1 MDFGLSLINCSKTAP
16 FLTTQW
22 VPDHE
27 GSTVGVGVGQS
38 NNSFTYNNNS
48 PVIRFSG
55 DFFYFIWR
63 IIYIMLFF
71 YLLDKWC
78 ELVYTSSVVN
88 REVIRNVVTKFNMV
102 TQATPDEVN
111 DSIKE

>member
-27 GSTVGVGVGQS
+27 GSTVGDGVGQS
-38 NNSFTYNNNS
+38 NDSFTYNKNKTQTSELNAGLS
-48 PVIRFSG
+48 
-55 DFFYFIWR
+55 FFYLIRR

-71 YLLDKWC
+71 YLLDKWR

-88 REVIRNVVTKFNMV
+88 REVIRNVVDML
-102 TQATPDEVN
+102 
-111 DSIKE
+111 

>member
-27 GSTVGVGVGQS
+27 GSTVGVGEGQS

-55 DFFYFIWR
+55 DFFYLNQAHNLHYVIFFIFEKR
-63 IIYIMLFF
+63 
-71 YLLDKWC
+71 LDNYDT
-78 ELVYTSSVVN
+78 LVYTYSVVN
-88 REVIRNVVTKFNMV
+88 REVIRNVVDML
-102 TQATPDEVN
+102 
-111 DSIKE
+111 

>member
-22 VPDHE
+22 VSDHE

-38 NNSFTYNNNS
+38 NDSSHTKNKTQTSELNAGLS
-48 PVIRFSG
+48 
-55 DFFYFIWR
+55 FFYLIRR

-78 ELVYTSSVVN
+78 ELVYTNSVVN
-88 REVIRNVVTKFNMV
+88 REVIRYVV
-102 TQATPDEVN
+102 D
-111 DSIKE
+111 IL

>member
-22 VPDHE
+22 VSDHE
-27 GSTVGVGVGQS
+27 GSTVGVGEGQS
-38 NNSFTYNNNS
+38 NNSFTYNKNKTQTSELNAGLS
-48 PVIRFSG
+48 
-55 DFFYFIWR
+55 FFYLIRR
-63 IIYIMLFF
+63 ITQIMLFF

-88 REVIRNVVTKFNMV
+88 RDVIRNVVDML
-102 TQATPDEVN
+102 
-111 DSIKE
+111 

>member
-38 NNSFTYNNNS
+38 NDSSHTKNKTQTSELNAGLSFFLFNQTYNIHY
-48 PVIRFSG
+48 VI
-55 DFFYFIWR
+55 FFI
-63 IIYIMLFF
+63 
-71 YLLDKWC
+71 C
-78 ELVYTSSVVN
+78 EKT
-88 REVIRNVVTKFNMV
+88 
-102 TQATPDEVN
+102 
-111 DSIKE
+111 

>member
-1 MDFGLSLINCSKTAP
+1 MGFGLSLINCSKTAP

-38 NNSFTYNNNS
+38 NDSFTYNKNKTQTSELNAGLS
-48 PVIRFSG
+48 
-55 DFFYFIWR
+55 FFYLIRR

-71 YLLDKWC
+71 LFAKRLDKKRII
-78 ELVYTSSVVN
+78 VYTSSVVN
-88 REVIRNVVTKFNMV
+88 REDYINVVDIVKSEKGRV
-102 TQATPDEVN
+102 GLL
-111 DSIKE
+111 I

>member
-16 FLTTQW
+16 FLTTKW

-27 GSTVGVGVGQS
+27 GSTVGDGVGQS
-38 NNSFTYNNNS
+38 NDSFTYNKNKTQTSELNAGLS
-48 PVIRFSG
+48 
-55 DFFYFIWR
+55 FFYLIRR

-78 ELVYTSSVVN
+78 ELVYTYSVVN
-88 REVIRNVVTKFNMV
+88 REVIRNVVDML
-102 TQATPDEVN
+102 
-111 DSIKE
+111 

>member
-38 NNSFTYNNNS
+38 NDSFTYNKNKTQTSELNAGLS
-48 PVIRFSG
+48 FFLFNQTYNIHYVI
-55 DFFYFIWR
+55 FFI
-63 IIYIMLFF
+63 
-71 YLLDKWC
+71 C
-78 ELVYTSSVVN
+78 EKT
-88 REVIRNVVTKFNMV
+88 
-102 TQATPDEVN
+102 
-111 DSIKE
+111 

>member
-1 MDFGLSLINCSKTAP
+1 MGFGLSLINCSKTAP

-38 NNSFTYNNNS
+38 NDSSHTKNRTQTSELNAGLS
-48 PVIRFSG
+48 
-55 DFFYFIWR
+55 FFYLIRR

-71 YLLDKWC
+71 LFAKRLDKKRII
-78 ELVYTSSVVN
+78 VYTHSVVN
-88 REVIRNVVTKFNMV
+88 REDYIDVVDML
-102 TQATPDEVN
+102 
-111 DSIKE
+111 

>member
-38 NNSFTYNNNS
+38 NDSFTYNKNKTQTDELSHNKQ
-48 PVIRFSG
+48 VWV
-55 DFFYFIWR
+55 FFI
-63 IIYIMLFF
+63 
-71 YLLDKWC
+71 
-78 ELVYTSSVVN
+78 
-88 REVIRNVVTKFNMV
+88 
-102 TQATPDEVN
+102 
-111 DSIKE
+111 